1 MSDQRELALSVS
13 GDTASH
19 TTQYKPL
26 VFEKTFRIAV
36 SDDVRVTKTELEIIN
51 TEEFQRLRGVRQ
63 LGASCLVYPTALHTR
78 FDHSLGV
85 LKTVD
90 EMIVSIR
97 ETQFQV
103 GSLSKTSEENSCD
116 VTDDQR
122 IIARLY
128 ALLHDITHIPF
139 GHTLE
144 DELNIFPSHDGFQKD
159 PNHPSMKRFSLFL
172 DEKSTIGKII
182 IKHLGIQIY
191 NRFKNVFLRSKMESL
206 PTGDGFDEF
215 IYFLVSDTVCAD
227 LLDYVKRDAYF
238 ANVDFNLSYRFLNFL
253 YIADSETGGRRVVV
267 RLWKPRRHE
276 PRRDLLTD
284 LGALLEARYM
294 IAERIYFHPAKII
307 AGTMLG
313 RAVLE
318 AKLAENLSE
327 AEMLKHSD
335 DSLVY
340 QLRTQ
345 KVDELDNDAQRKAA
359 LSRTLADRFAL
370 RRLYKMERYIKED
383 FVARGDHDV
392 DLREAALSQLRD
404 PNGRKTIEDDIAAL
418 AGVNPG
424 DVLIYPASLKMNSKV
439 AEVLVRWKGKKLKL
453 SEIDDHILQPRLK
466 LTQDAHNSLWFIGL
480 LYPKELSS
488 EEVYRIR
495 SAFEAYFLPVH
506 EKRQKF
512 VPLVQFLAANDD
524 SLARLTPKRFSDGCL
539 RIAGKLAAET
549 VPLHKGLSTRDY
561 IRSLVDTE
569 FADERQDG
577 INAGGEGRSP

>member
-1 MSDQRELALSVS
+1 MSDQRELPLSAS
-13 GDTASH
+13 GDTASQA
-19 TTQYKPL
+19 TRYKPL

-36 SDDVRVTKTELEIIN
+36 SGDVRVTKTELEIIN
-51 TEEFQRLRGVRQ
+51 TKEFQRLRGVRQ
-63 LGASCLVYPTALHTR
+63 LGPSCLVYPTALHTR

-85 LKTVD
+85 LKAVD
-90 EMIVSIR
+90 KMIISIR

-103 GSLSKTSEENSCD
+103 GSLSKTKEENSVD
-116 VTDDQR
+116 ITDDQR
-122 IIARLY
+122 LIARLY
-128 ALLHDITHIPF
+128 ALLHDITHVPF

-144 DELNIFPSHDGFQKD
+144 DELNIFSSHDGFQKD
-159 PNHPSMKRFSLFL
+159 PNHPSMKRFNHFL
-172 DEKSTIGKII
+172 DEGSTVAKII
-182 IKHLGIQIY
+182 VKNLGTQIY
-191 NRFKNVFLRSKMESL
+191 NRFKDVFLRAKREPL
-206 PTGDGFDEF
+206 PSRDGSDEF

-238 ANVDFNLSYRFLNFL
+238 ANIEFNLSYRFLNFL
-253 YIADSETGGRRVVV
+253 YVADGESGGRRVVV

-318 AKLAENLSE
+318 AKLAGNL
-327 AEMLKHSD
+327 AEMDMLNHSD

-340 QLRTQ
+340 ELRKQ
-345 KVDELDNDAQRKAA
+345 RVEELDNESRAKAG
-359 LSRTLADRFAL
+359 LSTKLANRFAL
-370 RRLYKMERYIKED
+370 RHLYKMERYIKED

-404 PNGRKTIEDDIAAL
+404 PDGRKMIEDDIARL
-418 AGVNPG
+418 AGVDPG

-453 SEIDDHILQPRLK
+453 SEIDDHILQPRLR

-480 LYPKELSS
+480 LYPKELSD
-488 EEVYRIR
+488 EEVYRIK

-506 EKRQKF
+506 ERRQKF
-512 VPLVQFLAANDD
+512 VPLVQFLAAGDD
-524 SLARLTPKRFSDGCL
+524 SLGAITPRRFSEGCL
-539 RIAGKLAAET
+539 RIAGKLAEET
-549 VPLHKGLSTRDY
+549 VPLHKGVSTSDY
-561 IRSLVDTE
+561 IRALVQAE
-569 FADERQDG
+569 FANERQDG
-577 INAGGEGRSP
+577 NDSGDQSGTS